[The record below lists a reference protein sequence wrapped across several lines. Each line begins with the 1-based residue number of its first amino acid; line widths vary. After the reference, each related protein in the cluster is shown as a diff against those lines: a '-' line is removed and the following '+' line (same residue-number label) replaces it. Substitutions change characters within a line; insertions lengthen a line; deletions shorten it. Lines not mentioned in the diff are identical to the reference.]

1 MQSRKID
8 EYHIFLASPGDMDAE
23 RREVR
28 RFFEE
33 YNRYTAAKLNLQFT
47 VVDWENYSS
56 FGVGRPQELITA
68 QTLEKFRDSLT
79 LVIGLMGQR
88 FGSPS
93 GTHES
98 GTEEEFEW
106 ALKAHLQ
113 TGFPEIKW
121 FFRDLK
127 TFQSSGEPQQI
138 QDALDQWKKVLAF
151 RARLDNGTP
160 RLFYGT
166 FTDTV
171 NFLEVLRRDL
181 YGWLND
187 EKRPWQLG
195 RLREPELVKTAD
207 LPSGFYKKIAQDF
220 ESLDIAGIDND
231 RAVDIPLSEI
241 YIRLRVIRD
250 EDSAAED
257 EETDAGPIDIHAALG
272 QYERLVIV
280 GDPGSGKST
289 FLRFIALIIA
299 RARLE
304 SDETLAI
311 AKLNLQP
318 PLPIPFFI
326 SLWDL
331 SDFIKRSGQAGGN
344 TIADFIISVLAETN
358 LSLSR
363 EALQEMLEA
372 GSCCLLF
379 DGLDEVPTEQGR
391 SLISRLVEK
400 FVARFDKNRFVVT
413 SRVRGYTG
421 DTILKGGFVRCDIQ
435 DFNESD
441 RSEFLK
447 NWFAALLGVSREDV
461 LNDGIPSRIEYDAL
475 RSSIESKDRIRS
487 LAVNPLLMTVIAIV
501 HWNRK
506 RLPDQRVD
514 LYDECIDVLLGQ
526 RKSAERIGRYRQV
539 EVLEERVEDSI
550 QYDRAWTRKRF
561 SEIALLILESGGDEI
576 TRSDVIGILQSR
588 FRDRGAAT
596 DEQAAVEAETF
607 LDRQELRSG
616 LLVSRRSHSCRFV
629 HLTFQEYLAAWN
641 LATQTLDK
649 IKAIIATHIRDPK
662 WFETLQL
669 LGGELAKSSDEKL
682 DQYINFL
689 LDNLETTIA
698 RQAPVIALCA
708 NILRDVKSVADI
720 KAETQQKYTEAL
732 KHTLQAFQP
741 TSRVPPIVQLEVL
754 QALAPLGAYV
764 KEHLIKATKSA
775 YYQVRSE
782 GLRMLVQH
790 LPDDDLFSMGH
801 IFDDRSQQTIYVY
814 IMALFE
820 RDKNRAVKFLAN
832 QEEFNYKTAKAL
844 TLFLPWCRNYR
855 RLGEILSANDI
866 DSDQFLLILKK
877 YLKAIIDTDLL
888 GIYQDYSLRF
898 FIDDEIVKVIESWV
912 EDRDKSFRSR
922 ILFLL
927 GMNYFPPRSLEMRL
941 LRNLSDMNLYFID
954 PQETIDDKRLVRWS
968 GIHYISKNELRI
980 HFERMAQVLPIKL
993 RF

>member
-1 MQSRKID
+1 MQPRKVD
-8 EYHIFLASPGDMDAE
+8 EYHVFLASPGDMDAE

-33 YNRYTAAKLNLQFT
+33 YNRHTAPRLNIRFN
-47 VVDWENYSS
+47 VIDWENYSS
-56 FGVGRPQELITA
+56 LGVGRPQELITA
-68 QTLEKFRDSLT
+68 QTLEKFRYSLA

-88 FGSPS
+88 FGSSS

-106 ALKAHLQ
+106 ALTTHEQ

-121 FFRDLK
+121 FFRDIK
-127 TFQSSGEPQQI
+127 TFQAPGDPKQI
-138 QDALDQWKKVLAF
+138 RPALEQWEKVLAF
-151 RARLDNGTP
+151 RERLDNGTP

-166 FTDTV
+166 FTDTA
-171 NFLEVLRRDL
+171 NFVDVLRQDL
-181 YGWLND
+181 YVWLND

-195 RLREPELVKTAD
+195 RQREPEIIKTAD
-207 LPSGFYKKIAQDF
+207 LSSDFYKKIVQDF

-231 RAVDIPLSEI
+231 RAVDIPLSEV

-257 EETDAGPIDIHAALG
+257 EDTDGGPIDIHAALG

-289 FLRFIALIIA
+289 FLRFIALMIA

-304 SDETLAI
+304 GDESLAI
-311 AKLNLQP
+311 AKLNLQL

-331 SDFIKRSGQAGGN
+331 SDFIRRSGQAGDN
-344 TIADFIISVLAETN
+344 AILDFIISTLAETN
-358 LSLSR
+358 VSLSR

-379 DGLDEVPTEQGR
+379 DGLDEVATEQGR
-391 SLISRLVEK
+391 ALISRLVEK

-447 NWFAALLGVSREDV
+447 NWFAVLLGVSREAV
-461 LNDGIPSRIEYDAL
+461 LSDGSPSGIEYDAL
-475 RSSIESKDRIRS
+475 RTSIESKDRIRQ

-526 RKSAERIGRYRQV
+526 RKTAERVGRYRQV
-539 EVLEERVEDSI
+539 EVLEESVEDSI

-561 SEIALLILESGGDEI
+561 SEIALLILESGADEI

-596 DEQAAVEAETF
+596 DEQAAVDAETF

-641 LATQTLDK
+641 LATQSLDK
-649 IKAIIATHIRDPK
+649 IKAIITSHIRDPK

-682 DQYINFL
+682 DQYIDFL
-689 LDNLETTIA
+689 LDNLGETIA
-698 RQAPVIALCA
+698 KQAPVIALCA
-708 NILRDVKSVADI
+708 NVLRDVKSVADI
-720 KAETQQKYTEAL
+720 KALTKQKYTEAL
-732 KHTLQAFQP
+732 KGTLQAFQP
-741 TSRVPPIVQLEVL
+741 TSRVPAVIQLEVL
-754 QALAPLGAYV
+754 QALAPLGSNV
-764 KEHLIKATKSA
+764 KEHLIEATKSA
-775 YYQVRSE
+775 HYQVRSE
-782 GLRMLVQH
+782 GLSMLVQY
-790 LPDDDLFSMGH
+790 LPDDDLFSMEH
-801 IFDDRSQQTIYVY
+801 ILDDRSQQTIYVY
-814 IMALFE
+814 IEALFK
-820 RDKNRAVKFLAN
+820 RDKNRAVKFLAD

-844 TLFLPWCRNYR
+844 TLFLPYCRNYR
-855 RLGEILSANDI
+855 RLGEILSANNI
-866 DSDQFLLILKK
+866 DSDQFLLIIKK
-877 YLKAIIDTDLL
+877 WLKAITNLDLIIT
-888 GIYQDYSLRF
+888 GIEYSLQF
-898 FIDDEIVKVIESWV
+898 FLDDELSKAVRLWIE
-912 EDRDKSFRSR
+912 DDDKSFRSK
-922 ILFLL
+922 ILYLL
-927 GMNYFPPRSLEMRL
+927 ALNSFSLEQSMLVTFIPKGVVL
-941 LRNLSDMNLYFID
+941 LDPRMIINDAFIEHKAKSKGGSKLYVQRCFKKLA
-954 PQETIDDKRLVRWS
+954 E
-968 GIHYISKNELRI
+968 
-980 HFERMAQVLPIKL
+980 VLPLKL
-993 RF
+993 EL